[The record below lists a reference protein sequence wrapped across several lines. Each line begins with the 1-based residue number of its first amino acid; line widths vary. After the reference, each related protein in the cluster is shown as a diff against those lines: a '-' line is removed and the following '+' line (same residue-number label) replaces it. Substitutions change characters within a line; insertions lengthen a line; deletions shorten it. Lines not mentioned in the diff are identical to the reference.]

1 MSEIKIVQDG
11 CCSTRVFID
20 GKEIHGIRKMS
31 FERDATAQDKVPVL
45 KLDVIAANMTVD
57 FPGVPELP
65 DVLKP
70 YYVKKES
77 AS

>member
-1 MSEIKIVQDG
+1 MPEIKIVQDG

-20 GKEIHGIRKMS
+20 GHEIHGIRKLS
-31 FERDATAQDKVPVL
+31 FERDAAAQDKVPVL
-45 KLDVIAANMTVD
+45 RLDLMAADMTVD

-77 AS
+77 AP